1 QPHRGELP
9 RAADQRRSA
18 PMLRYQTML
27 GFTAMLGFMGMLGE
41 RAHYKFK
48 DQGIP
53 SQNVKKDF
61 YKSDASVTLSRSGNF
76 TSKQL
81 EKLKVTRRNKSRN
94 INCILT

>member
-1 QPHRGELP
+1 
-9 RAADQRRSA
+9 
-18 PMLRYQTML
+18 ML
-27 GFTAMLGFMGMLGE
+27 GYQAMLGFQAMLRFTVMLGGLV
-41 RAHYKFK
+41 HYKFK
-48 DQGIP
+48 GRGIP

-81 EKLKVTRRNKSRN
+81 EKLKVTRRIKSRN